1 MKQLI
6 ILLVICPILPIIGVV
21 YLVLARLESGYN
33 YKQKGHL

>member
-6 ILLVICPILPIIGVV
+6 LLAICPILPIIGVV
-21 YLVLARLESGYN
+21 YLVLSRLEHGYN